1 MSAPRQVTVASVA
14 ELKAQLAAAL
24 AAKAIAEAIASY
36 QEAGYGSLVTTPLHD
51 ALANVNFSLR
61 QVKS

>member
-1 MSAPRQVTVASVA
+1 MNAPRKDTPSSLAV
-14 ELKAQLAAAL
+14 LKAQLAAAL

-36 QEAGYGSLVTTPLHD
+36 QEAGYGSLVTEPLCD

>member
-1 MSAPRQVTVASVA
+1 MNAPRKINVESVA
-14 ELKAQLAAAL
+14 ELRAQLAAAL

-36 QEAGYGSLVTTPLHD
+36 QEAGYGSLVTDPLHD

-61 QVKS
+61 EVKS

>member
-1 MSAPRQVTVASVA
+1 MNAARKAAAIGLA
-14 ELKAQLAAAL
+14 ETKAQLAVAQAAR
-24 AAKAIAEAIASY
+24 AIAEAIAAY
-36 QEAGYGSLVTTPLHD
+36 QEAGYGSLVTEPLCD

>member
-1 MSAPRQVTVASVA
+1 MNAARKVAPISHEEAV
-14 ELKAQLAAAL
+14 AQLAAAQ
-24 AAKAIAEAIASY
+24 AAQAIAKAIAAY
-36 QEAGYGSLVTTPLHD
+36 REAGYGSLVTEPLRD

>member
-1 MSAPRQVTVASVA
+1 MSTASKTTLPSLA

-24 AAKAIAEAIASY
+24 AAKAITEAIATY
-36 QEAGYGSLVTTPLHD
+36 QEAGYGSLVTEPLCD

-61 QVKS
+61 QVKT